1 MSEFFESEI
10 VQDELNEINEMQ
22 QEIYDKLMNIREL
35 SHEERVDHIDKLT
48 ILLEKQRIMYTR
60 LSLSDDPKAIEL
72 LDQLKQS
79 IVLMGFPEGTNLQ
92 TLFDGMK
99 NTIDA
104 LKQYVD

>member
-48 ILLEKQRIMYTR
+48 ILL
-60 LSLSDDPKAIEL
+60 S
-72 LDQLKQS
+72 
-79 IVLMGFPEGTNLQ
+79 
-92 TLFDGMK
+92 
-99 NTIDA
+99 
-104 LKQYVD
+104 

>member
-1 MSEFFESEI
+1 MSEFFSSEI